1 MPPECGVS
9 PMQGYPRRG
18 PRRSSPERS
27 MSPSRLVRAS
37 SILLVL
43 AAVSA
48 RGVVAGPPVVGEAR
62 VTYNRNGTV
71 LRAEADVRSASAAT
85 LPVGTRVVVEEVKAP
100 WVRVRSTQPPATG
113 WIKAYEATEP
123 SAVAAAPPSANSTY
137 GGGAGAGVSQ
147 REASM
152 AGRQFTAGTE
162 RGYRAGRQDLAAGYA
177 AVDRMEAATAALDG
191 YDSIAFIME
200 GDLGRRGVDYG
211 LPARLPPTPEVASAP
226 PSRSGPLGGSDPGGL
241 FGKIGGR
248 IGKEL
253 GGSTG
258 EKIGGK
264 LASALGAARKGYV
277 ERIGKDLTPDQ
288 EYYVGR
294 AVAATAIAKL
304 GVDPDESRRR
314 YVRRIGDA
322 VVRCSPG
329 MQANFGGYHFEVL
342 ASDEIN
348 GVSGPGGFVLITR
361 GAVLACK
368 TEDELA
374 GVLAHELAHVR
385 LRHGVQ
391 ALQKSRQFQSQVGTI
406 AGVVGALLDTD
417 ALGFEGKLV
426 ELFTTAVSEVAG
438 QAVEHNYDP
447 SVESQA
453 DQEGSRILWEVMYD
467 WTALRALLARMA
479 TNPHVHGGATH
490 ESPAQRAQRL
500 DGMLPSLGAYAARP
514 GTAEARLARF
524 QSSLGTAPR

>member
-1 MPPECGVS
+1 MPS
-9 PMQGYPRRG
+9 
-18 PRRSSPERS
+18 
-27 MSPSRLVRAS
+27 SRLVRSLSA
-37 SILLVL
+37 LLIV

-48 RGVVAGPPVVGEAR
+48 PGVVAGPPVVGETR

-71 LRAEADVRSASAAT
+71 LRADADVRAASAAT

-100 WVRVRSTQPPATG
+100 WVRVRSAQPAATG

-123 SAVAAAPPSANSTY
+123 SAVASAPPSANSTY

-162 RGYRAGRQDLAAGYA
+162 KGYRANRQDLNAGYA

-191 YDSIAFIME
+191 YDSIAFVME

-211 LPARLPPTPEVASAP
+211 LPGRLPPTPEVASG
-226 PSRSGPLGGSDPGGL
+226 PSQPSGGGGGGPDVGGLLGKFGGGLAKKLGGNSGDAA
-241 FGKIGGR
+241 KV
-248 IGKEL
+248 
-253 GGSTG
+253 
-258 EKIGGK
+258 GK
-264 LASALGAARKGYV
+264 LISAVAGARKGYV
-277 ERIGKDLTPDQ
+277 ESIGKDLTPDQ

-294 AVAATAIAKL
+294 AVAATAIAKF
-304 GVDPDESRRR
+304 GVDPDENRRR

-329 MQANFGGYHFEVL
+329 MPANFGGYHFEVL

-391 ALQKSRQFQSQVGTI
+391 ALQKSRQFQGQVGAV
-406 AGVVGALLDTD
+406 AGFVSGLVD
-417 ALGFEGKLV
+417 ADKLGFEGKLV

-438 QAVEHNYDP
+438 QAVDRRDIWDEHRRRHLAP
-447 SVESQA
+447 
-453 DQEGSRILWEVMYD
+453 
-467 WTALRALLARMA
+467 ALEKYFAI
-479 TNPHVHGGATH
+479 P
-490 ESPAQRAQRL
+490 
-500 DGMLPSLGAYAARP
+500 
-514 GTAEARLARF
+514 
-524 QSSLGTAPR
+524 

>member
-1 MPPECGVS
+1 
-9 PMQGYPRRG
+9 
-18 PRRSSPERS
+18 
-27 MSPSRLVRAS
+27 MSPSRLIRTSLV
-37 SILLVL
+37 LLVL
-43 AAVSA
+43 VAVSA
-48 RGVVAGPPVVGEAR
+48 RGVVAGPPVVGETR

-71 LRAEADVRSASAAT
+71 LRADADVRSASAAT
-85 LPVGTRVVVEEVKAP
+85 LPVGTRVLVEEVKAP

-113 WIKAYEATEP
+113 WIKAYEATDP
-123 SAVAAAPPSANSTY
+123 SAVASAPPSANSTY

-152 AGRQFTAGTE
+152 AGRQFTSGTE
-162 RGYRAGRQDLAAGYA
+162 RGYRAGRQDLNAGYA

-191 YDSIAFIME
+191 YDSIAFVME

-211 LPARLPPTPEVASAP
+211 LPTRLPPTPEPTQSAQR
-226 PSRSGPLGGSDPGGL
+226 RSDPLGGAGGLLGKLGGGIGKKLGGSD
-241 FGKIGGR
+241 
-248 IGKEL
+248 
-253 GGSTG
+253 G

-264 LASALGAARKGYV
+264 LGDVANAIGKNYV
-277 ERIGKDLTPDQ
+277 EQIGKDLTPDQ

-294 AVAATAIAKL
+294 AVAATAIAKF
-304 GVDPDESRRR
+304 GVDPDEDRRR

-329 MQANFGGYHFEVL
+329 MPANFGGYHFEVL

-391 ALQKSRQFQSQVGTI
+391 ALQKSRQFQGKVGAI
-406 AGVVGALLDTD
+406 AGVVGALLPTD
-417 ALGFEGKLV
+417 KLGFEGKLV

-467 WTALRALLARMA
+467 WTALRTLLARMA

-524 QSSLGTAPR
+524 QSSLGMAPR

>member
-1 MPPECGVS
+1 MA
-9 PMQGYPRRG
+9 
-18 PRRSSPERS
+18 
-27 MSPSRLVRAS
+27 PSRLVRSLSA
-37 SILLVL
+37 LLVVV
-43 AAVSA
+43 AVSA
-48 RGVVAGPPVVGEAR
+48 RGVVAGPPQVGETR

-71 LRAEADVRSASAAT
+71 LRADADVRAASAAT

-100 WVRVRSTQPPATG
+100 WVRVRSAQPAATG
-113 WIKAYEATEP
+113 WIKAYEAVE
-123 SAVAAAPPSANSTY
+123 SGSVASAPPSANSTW

-147 REASM
+147 REASA

-177 AVDRMEAATAALDG
+177 AVDRMEAATSALDG

-211 LPARLPPTPEVASAP
+211 LPARLPPTPEPAAAP
-226 PSRSGPLGGSDPGGL
+226 QAQSGPLGGGAGGL
-241 FGKIGGR
+241 FGKIGGM

-253 GGSTG
+253 GGARG
-258 EKIGGK
+258 EKLGGQVG
-264 LASALGAARKGYV
+264 SALGKARKGYV
-277 ERIGKDLTPDQ
+277 EQIGKDLTPDQ

-294 AVAATAIAKL
+294 AVAATAIAKF
-304 GVDPDESRRR
+304 GVDPDENRRR

-329 MQANFGGYHFEVL
+329 MPANFGGYHFEVL

-361 GAVLACK
+361 GAVRACR

-374 GVLAHELAHVR
+374 GVLAHELSHVR

-391 ALQKSRQFQSQVGTI
+391 ALQKSRQFQGQVGAI
-406 AGVVGALLDTD
+406 AGFVSGLVDGDT
-417 ALGFEGKLV
+417 LGFEGKLV
-426 ELFTTAVSEVAG
+426 ELFTTAVNEVAG
-438 QAVEHNYDP
+438 QAVAHNYDP
-447 SVESQA
+447 GLEAQA
-453 DQEGSRILWEVMYD
+453 DQDGTRILWEVMYD
-467 WTALRALLARMA
+467 WTALRTLLARMA
-479 TNPHVHGGATH
+479 GDPHVHGGASH
-490 ESPAQRAQRL
+490 ESPAARAQRL
-500 DGMLPSLGAYAARP
+500 DGTLPSLGAYAARP

-524 QSSLGTAPR
+524 QSSLGLGPR